1 MANTTTPNGDT
12 TAKKGDFPHKFTT
25 EDAKKGAAA
34 TNEIRRERAQ
44 SEREKL
50 AEVYEAHRKELMDV
64 VIAEVKKGNM
74 QAFFGLHDRIYGTP
88 AKAEPE
94 RTEIEIVAGEVRGTT
109 LMDMLNDL
117 NELSQSPDNPGSNG
131 DSAS

>member
-1 MANTTTPNGDT
+1 MAKKPTLNSAT
-12 TAKKGDFPHKFTT
+12 TAPPSDFPHVLTT
-25 EDAKKGAAA
+25 EDRRKGAAR

-94 RTEIEIVAGEVRGTT
+94 RTEIELVSGEARGTS
-109 LMDMLNDL
+109 LMDMLG
-117 NELSQSPDNPGSNG
+117 ELSQSPDNAGSNG
-131 DSAS
+131 DSGQ

>member
-1 MANTTTPNGDT
+1 MPKKRTL
-12 TAKKGDFPHKFTT
+12 TAPKQRHPATSPTNSPQKTQKRRSSHKL
-25 EDAKKGAAA
+25 
-34 TNEIRRERAQ
+34 RRERAQ

-94 RTEIEIVAGEVRGTT
+94 RTEIELV
-109 LMDMLNDL
+109 
-117 NELSQSPDNPGSNG
+117 
-131 DSAS
+131 SAKLEARR

>member
-1 MANTTTPNGDT
+1 MADTKTPNGDN
-12 TAKKGDFPHKFTT
+12 TATKGDFPHKFTT
-25 EDAKKGAAA
+25 EDAKKGAPA
-34 TNEIRRERAQ
+34 TNKLRRERAM

-50 AEVYEAHRKELMDV
+50 EQVYDKHREQLLDV

-94 RTEIEIVAGEVRGTT
+94 RTEIELVSGEARGTS
-109 LMDMLNDL
+109 LMDMLT
-117 NELSQSPDNPGSNG
+117 EVSQS
-131 DSAS
+131 A

>member
-1 MANTTTPNGDT
+1 MANTTPNGET

-34 TNEIRRERAQ
+34 TNKLRRERAQ

-94 RTEIEIVAGEVRGTT
+94 RTEIELVSGEARGTS
-109 LMDMLNDL
+109 LMDMLG
-117 NELSQSPDNPGSNG
+117 ELSQSPDNTGSNG
-131 DSAS
+131 DNGT